1 MNSIKLIRQYYILI
15 QIFILIFCQNYSFA
29 NDTSD
34 FLIELCGIW
43 KASFSHKD
51 PCMFSD
57 KMKINKI
64 DDRFTSKI
72 LLDGRVIWKDNIDP
86 RYPSCGMHTNI
97 MQIKKISNNSIFIT
111 KFSWDTEKNY
121 LMNNPS
127 LGNYYSYPNSYL
139 CYYDSALDKTFLW
152 SLSPDFIGTMDFVNS
167 KLFLIEY
174 SSSRDKYNYSNLKN
188 YTYIYELEKPDVLI
202 FKYDYYGLVAL
213 YKRSNIDLDILFLNA
228 MNKEKSFF
236 KRQQYEKLIKKKTIL
251 KNSIMELFAES
262 PNEKDILW
270 TNISNKFDKKY
281 PNLSQETLSNN
292 YEKFID
298 IIKKLNVNYKEKDPH
313 VNIIV
318 ALNYLPL
325 KLYILKVKDT
335 KKTPNNKNNI
345 IVEFV
350 TLSFGNFLNGQPLYI
365 NGFINLQKSVFW
377 VDKNQNGEF
386 EPHYIKE
393 SFASN
398 KFDPN
403 IIYWRKISYTRNNTT
418 ETFKNFD
425 DDIIWDISNKTLTEY
440 KLKNKS
446 NGSLEWIKINE
457 YIFDEK

>member
-1 MNSIKLIRQYYILI
+1 MHNIKLIKQYYILI

-29 NDTSD
+29 KDTSD
-34 FLIELCGIW
+34 LLIGLCGIW
-43 KASFSHKD
+43 EASFSHKD

-57 KMKINKI
+57 EMKINKI
-64 DDRFTSKI
+64 DDRFVSKI

-97 MQIKKISNNSIFIT
+97 MQIKKISNDSIFIT

-121 LMNNPS
+121 LMNSPS
-127 LGNYYSYPNSYL
+127 LGNYYPYPNSYL
-139 CYYDSALDKTFLW
+139 CYYDNALDKTFLW
-152 SLSPDFIGTMDFVNS
+152 NLSPLFIGTMDFVDS
-167 KLFLIEY
+167 KLSLIEY
-174 SSSRDKYNYSNLKN
+174 SSPKGKYNHSNFKN
-188 YTYIYELEKPDVLI
+188 YTYIYELEKPDILT
-202 FKYDYYGLVAL
+202 FKYDYYGLLAS
-213 YKRSNIDLDILFLNA
+213 YKRTNIDLDILFLNA

-262 PNEKDILW
+262 PGEKDILW

-298 IIKKLNVNYKEKDPH
+298 IIKKLNVNYKDKDSH
-313 VNIIV
+313 VNIIA

-335 KKTPNNKNNI
+335 KKTSNSKNNI
-345 IVEFV
+345 MVEFA
-350 TLSFGNFLNGQPLYI
+350 TLSFENFLEGQPLYI

-393 SFASN
+393 SFVSD
-398 KFDPN
+398 KFDSN
-403 IIYWRKISYTRNNTT
+403 IIYWRKMSYKRNNTSDSF
-418 ETFKNFD
+418 ENFD
-425 DDIIWDISNKTLTEY
+425 DDMKWNISNDTLTEY
-440 KLKNKS
+440 RLKNDS
-446 NGSLEWIKINE
+446 NSNFEWIKINE
-457 YIFDEK
+457 YKFDKK